1 MVEKSNQ
8 TTSSEKVP
16 SRNLEEL
23 VAQAKRIGSDTVPAG
38 TSELEEKI
46 LAIFDQ
52 SGKILT
58 AKQVCGIIG
67 EKDTKFY
74 SDKLWYMA
82 KAGKL
87 RKLKTRGFY
96 QSIKAT
102 PVD

>member
-1 MVEKSNQ
+1 MTEN
-8 TTSSEKVP
+8 TSKVP
-16 SRNLEEL
+16 SDNLASL
-23 VAQAKRIGSDTVPAG
+23 VAKAKSIGSDTVPAG

-58 AKQVCGIIG
+58 AKQVCSIIR

>member
-1 MVEKSNQ
+1 MDEKSSKS
-8 TTSSEKVP
+8 TIVDKVP
-16 SRNLEEL
+16 SRTLEAL

-74 SDKLWYMA
+74 SDKLWYLA
-82 KAGKL
+82 KADKL
-87 RKLKTRGFY
+87 RKLKTRGYY
-96 QSIKAT
+96 QSIKVT
-102 PVD
+102 PAN